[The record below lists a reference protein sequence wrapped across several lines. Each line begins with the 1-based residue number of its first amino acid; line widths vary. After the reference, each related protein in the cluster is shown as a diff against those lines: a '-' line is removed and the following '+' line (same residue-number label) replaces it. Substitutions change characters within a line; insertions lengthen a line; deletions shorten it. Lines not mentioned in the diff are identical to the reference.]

1 MAWCSGGEQ
10 GACAAA
16 AYPAL
21 MLRSPS
27 RQGILQRLPH
37 RQHGCAGRANTA
49 CVAPRRSV
57 PTPTWVRDDNSEGW
71 GFEWK
76 GPKGFHCVR
85 PDFDIVVPM
94 YAPYTRKHLVSPFA
108 HPRNISVLLRFKVDK
123 TDGKYLIANHGAAGA
138 SPV

>member
-1 MAWCSGGEQ
+1 MF
-10 GACAAA
+10 
-16 AYPAL
+16 AY
-21 MLRSPS
+21 MLQRPT
-27 RQGILQRLPH
+27 RQGSRAGTSDTSQRLAY
-37 RQHGCAGRANTA
+37 RQCSSAGRANSA
-49 CVAPRRSV
+49 GGVPRRSV
-57 PTPTWVRDDNSEGW
+57 PTPTWARDDNSDGW

-138 SPV
+138 TSA